1 MKIKVG
7 MLVMK
12 RWGRI
17 EPEEQ
22 GRLGLVV
29 EVVPGNAWTYI
40 SVSYP
45 FGVRTYRTSELEIM
59 SDVRGAG

>member
-1 MKIKVG
+1 
-7 MLVMK
+7 MK
-12 RWGRI
+12 RWGKI

-29 EVVPGNAWTYI
+29 EVCPGHAWTYI

-45 FGVRTYRTSELEIM
+45 FGVRTFRQSELEVF
-59 SDVRGAG
+59 SEGRG